1 MMKVAR
7 FPSSKSLLGVSALLL
22 ISGAALAHHPIKAKF
37 DPAQESTLQGIV
49 TEVDWRNPH
58 THVFVNVNNGGE
70 VQNWAVELESPVTL
84 TKSGW
89 TEDSLRPGDA
99 VQVSGMLARNGT
111 RQIWGET
118 VIATATGRQVY
129 VADNHPP
136 ARPLNPRPAPQW
148 PDGSVALGKAPGGSD
163 GYWSFPSE
171 TVLVEDGV
179 DVAFDRDAMLLE
191 LDDADKVAP
200 LQPWALALYK
210 HRQERMLQDD
220 PMWLN
225 CKPPGGPR
233 QYQSDLG
240 FKLLED
246 KENERIFVL
255 MGSGNHNY
263 RIIYLNPDDATGN
276 VGGDDDNPLYYGR
289 SLAHWDG
296 DTLVVETKGFNE
308 DFWFSNGGLPHTD
321 LLNMEERFTRS
332 DADTLKYEVT
342 INDPGAYTRPWSAS
356 WTMQWVGGE
365 EMPPYFCQNN
375 RQ

>member
-1 MMKVAR
+1 MMKAAR
-7 FPSSKSLLGVSALLL
+7 FPLSKSLLGVSALLL
-22 ISGAALAHHPIKAKF
+22 VSGAALAHHPIKAKF
-37 DPAQESTLQGIV
+37 DPAQESTLRGVV
-49 TEVDWRNPH
+49 TDVDWRNPH
-58 THVFVNVNNGGE
+58 THVFVNVSNGNE
-70 VQNWAVELESPVTL
+70 VQNWAIELESPVIL
-84 TKSGW
+84 ARSGW
-89 TEDSLRPGDA
+89 DAESLRPGDA
-99 VQVSGMLARNGT
+99 IEVSGILARNGT

-118 VIATATGRQVY
+118 VTATATGRQVY
-129 VADNHPP
+129 APDYSAP
-136 ARPLNPRPAPQW
+136 ARPLTSRPAPRW
-148 PDGSVALGKAPGGSD
+148 PDGSVALGKSPGGSD
-163 GYWSFPSE
+163 GYWSFPSK

-179 DVAFDRDAMLLE
+179 DVAFDRDAILLE
-191 LDDADKVAP
+191 SDDASKVAP
-200 LQPWALALYK
+200 LQPWALGLYK
-210 HRQERMLQDD
+210 FRQARMLQDD

-246 KENERIFVL
+246 KENQRIFVL
-255 MGSGNHNY
+255 MGSGNHNF
-263 RIIYLNPDDATGN
+263 RIIYLDGRDSTGS

-289 SLAHWDG
+289 SLGRWDG
-296 DTLVVETKGFNE
+296 DTLVVETTGFNE

-321 LLNMEERFTRS
+321 LLSMEERFTRS

-342 INDPGAYTRPWSAS
+342 INDPGAYTRPWNVS